1 MPAIAR
7 VRIPSPLPQLDKDFD
22 YLIPANIYIEAGYV
36 VKVPFGRGTKT
47 VEAVVVEIADESAFA
62 GKLASIAEICADM
75 ALVSKQQI
83 QLVQAI
89 SDRYPSSAGE
99 IFAQVVPRISKRVNK
114 TYVQSKS
121 TDTKSNSHA
130 PYKVYQQL
138 QVDRNF
144 RKLVLQCIEALERGE
159 SSLVVLP
166 DFRDLEEFERVLSV
180 EGIQD
185 RAIRHSSTDAVGI
198 RYRSVLRSLDEVGIN
213 YGTRGACFSA
223 SLNLGLIILVDDLD
237 ESHIEPTYPYWNSR
251 EVLLMRQE
259 LENCSLVFAST
270 SPSSDVLRLI
280 EIGYLKCEK
289 AQTSK
294 RLVRT
299 TKNQSRLDEETFGL
313 ISKALK
319 DGKSVLIQVANL
331 GYASALACRNCKEIR
346 TCSDCGSRVW
356 IDAAGITR
364 CRNCKSNQAGS
375 TCKCG
380 SNLVQPIRTGASA
393 IASWL
398 EKAFPKSVVIRS
410 TGAER
415 ISAVEGS
422 GHIVIATP
430 GAEPSITGGYSVVV
444 IADAV
449 NMLGVPKMRAVEW
462 ACLSWANAISKT
474 SSDGLVVFVGVGESL
489 GTYLNQLD
497 FYSVVESDY
506 LERKELQL
514 PPFSR
519 LGSALAQDAK
529 ALNTLVEVL
538 KNTAPTL
545 RLLPGNANNSIGF
558 NYQYSDS
565 RELAQLI
572 KSALKSIHPNS
583 KGSSNIRPI
592 KVRMDD
598 FNII

>member
-22 YLIPANIYIEAGYV
+22 YLIPANMHIEVGHV
-36 VKVPFGRGTKT
+36 VRVPFGRGTKT
-47 VEAVVVEIADESAFA
+47 VEAVVVEIADESAFT
-62 GKLASIAEICADM
+62 GKLASISEICADKT
-75 ALVSKQQI
+75 LVSKQQI
-83 QLVQAI
+83 ELVQAI
-89 SDRYPSSAGE
+89 SERYPSSAGE
-99 IFAQVVPRISKRVNK
+99 LFAQVVPRISKRGNN
-114 TYVQSKS
+114 TYVHSKS

-144 RKLVLQCIEALERGE
+144 RKLVLQCIEALEKGE

-166 DFRDLEEFERVLSV
+166 DFRDLEEFERVLSA

-185 RAIRHSSTDAVGI
+185 RGIRHSSTDPVGV

-223 SLNLGLIILVDDLD
+223 SLNLGLIVLVDDLD
-237 ESHIEPTYPYWNSR
+237 ESHIEPTSPYWNSR
-251 EVLLMRQE
+251 EVLLIRQE
-259 LENCSLVFAST
+259 LENCSLVLAST

-280 EIGYLKCEK
+280 EIGYLNLEK

-319 DGKSVLIQVANL
+319 DGKSVLMQVANL
-331 GYASALACRNCKEIR
+331 GHASALACRNCKELR
-346 TCSDCGSRVW
+346 TCLDCGSRIWV
-356 IDAAGITR
+356 DAAGITR

-375 TCKCG
+375 NCKCG

-444 IADAV
+444 LADAV

-474 SSDGLVVFVGVGESL
+474 SSDGLVVFVGIGESL

-497 FYSVVESDY
+497 FYSAVESDY

-514 PPFSR
+514 PPFTR
-519 LGSALAQDAK
+519 LGSAVAHDAK
-529 ALNTLVEVL
+529 ALNTLIEAL
-538 KNTAPTL
+538 KNTAPTV
-545 RLLPGNANNSIGF
+545 RLLPGSDTNSIGF